1 MNIYVH
7 FFCVPKRNEPKKRA
21 PQYRFSPT
29 KATVF
34 RVCANSLRSN
44 SALHLSEKSLPLGAR
59 YQGIGGSKPMKK
71 FFQGLPMTLSGVL
84 TTPG

>member
-1 MNIYVH
+1 MFISFACLYARG
-7 FFCVPKRNEPKKRA
+7 CKRNEPKKRA

-44 SALHLSEKSLPLGAR
+44 SALHLSEKSLPLEAR
-59 YQGIGGSKPMKK
+59 HQGMGRSKTYKNN
-71 FFQGLPMTLSGVL
+71 LSA
-84 TTPG
+84 TIY